1 MRPQDLVQRGSFLF
15 NKRKAI
21 TSLWQ
26 EIAENFYP
34 QRADFTLTRYIGEE
48 FAEHLYTSYPLLV
61 HRELSNSIAAML
73 RPRKKEWFFISV
85 DDHERLSKGAKSW
98 LEWATNRMRQAMYD
112 RKAHF
117 VRATTEGDAD
127 FTAFG
132 QCCITREINWASES
146 PHLLYRCWHL
156 RDVAWAEMADGSI
169 GEIYIR
175 WKPTVRQ
182 LKQQFGEDRLHRA
195 MLENCNTKQG
205 GDLAQVDCMRL
216 VVSSDIYQGQ
226 AGQFVGGYGSV
237 MRQHGNPNAWVIV
250 YLDVA
255 NNHIIHEQGVPSHG
269 ITLPR
274 WQTVSG
280 SQYAYSPA
288 TVAGLPDARLLQ
300 AMSLT
305 LLEAGEISVRPPM
318 IATQDAIRSDIQLY
332 AGGITWADVEYDER
346 KGDVLRPINQD
357 RRGLPM
363 GYDVHDRQQMAL
375 AEAFYINKLTLPPPE
390 GDMTAFEVGQRV
402 EEYVRAALPLF
413 EPMEHEYNGQLC
425 EDTFDALLRAGHFGA
440 IADIPQE
447 LQGRDVHFKFVSP
460 LHDAI
465 ERKNAS
471 EFLESADLIERAMAL
486 DPNAIMAMDV
496 SSALRSALEGVGLA
510 EKHIR
515 SPRELQ
521 QMVAELQEQQR
532 MAQAAEVAQ
541 KAGKGAR
548 DIAQAAATQAESGA
562 TLI

>member
-1 MRPQDLVQRGSFLF
+1 MKPRELVERGARLF
-15 NKRKAI
+15 SERKAI
-21 TSLWQ
+21 TTLWQ

-48 FAEHLYTSYPLLV
+48 FAEQLYTSYPLLV
-61 HRELSNSIAAML
+61 HRELSNSFAAML
-73 RPRKKEWFFISV
+73 RPRRKDWFEISV
-85 DDHERLSKGAKSW
+85 DGREDITKGSKEW
-98 LEWATNRMRQAMYD
+98 LEWATKRMKRAMYD
-112 RKAHF
+112 RKAHLI
-117 VRATTEGDAD
+117 RATTEGDAD
-127 FTAFG
+127 FAAFG
-132 QCCITREINWASES
+132 QCCITREINWAAVQ

-156 RDVAWAEMADGSI
+156 RDIAWSEMADGSI
-169 GEIYIR
+169 GEIYIK
-175 WKPTVRQ
+175 WKPTIKQ
-182 LKQQFGEDRLHRA
+182 LKEQFGEDKLHMN
-195 MLENCNTKQG
+195 MLTNVSTKQG
-205 GDLAQVDCMRL
+205 GDLAKTECMRL
-216 VVSSDIYQGQ
+216 AVSTDVYQGQ
-226 AGQFVGGYGSV
+226 QGQFGHIPHSPLS
-237 MRQHGNPNAWVIV
+237 QTGNLFPWVIV
-250 YLDVA
+250 YLDVT
-255 NNHIIHEQGVPSHG
+255 NNHLIHEQGVPSHG

-305 LLEAGEISVRPPM
+305 LLEAGEVSVRPPM
-318 IATQDAIRSDIQLY
+318 IATQDAIRSDVQLY

-363 GYDVHDRQQMAL
+363 GYEQHDRQQMAL
-375 AEAFYINKLTLPPPE
+375 ADAFYINKLTLPPPE

-440 IADIPQE
+440 LQDIPKE
-447 LQGRDVHFKFVSP
+447 LQGRDIHFKFVSP
-460 LHDAI
+460 LHEAI

-471 EFLESADLIERAMAL
+471 EFLESADLIQRAMEL
-486 DPNAIMAMDV
+486 DPNSVMAMDV

-515 SPRELQ
+515 SKQELTA
-521 QMVAELQEQQR
+521 MVEEAQEQQA
-532 MAQAAEVAQ
+532 MADAAAVA
-541 KAGKGAR
+541 KDAGQGAR
-548 DIAQAAATQAESGA
+548 NIAQAEQIAGESGGN
-562 TLI
+562 II